1 MAAFLFVVGI
11 LSLLGGFVTLG
22 AAKSAMHEIYGAT
35 VMTMGAVFMV
45 GGAVVEALKKH
56 AGTVIAEVR
65 RANENQ
71 RWDNIETCIQYL
83 AAARKREEN
92 SDSA

>member
-1 MAAFLFVVGI
+1 MAGFLFVVGV
-11 LSLLGGFVTLG
+11 LSIFWGFVTLG

-35 VMTMGAVFMV
+35 VIAAGAVFVV
-45 GGAVVEALKKH
+45 GGAVIEALKKL

-65 RANENQ
+65 RANGNE
-71 RWDNIETCIQYL
+71 RWDNIETCVQYL

-92 SDSA
+92 NDSA